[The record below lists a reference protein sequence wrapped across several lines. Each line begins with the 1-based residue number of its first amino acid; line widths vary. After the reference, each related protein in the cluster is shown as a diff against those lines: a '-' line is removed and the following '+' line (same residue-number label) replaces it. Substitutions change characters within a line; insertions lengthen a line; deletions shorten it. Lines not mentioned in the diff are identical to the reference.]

1 VDSRTGRILVSDVT
15 TVPRLSQPAQDAAD
29 SRSLEDWNDLSKT
42 AAGDEAAFGR
52 IMARHQKR
60 LFSLCYRLLQDAGDA
75 EDAAQE
81 VFLKLFGKAGSFEPR
96 GQLFTLL
103 YRMATNH
110 CLNRL
115 RRNKIAQF
123 LPLQVSRGTDQGD
136 VLEVEPPD
144 LAPAPDERADKK
156 QQWQAARAA
165 LKRLPSNQLAVVVLV
180 RYEGLA
186 YKEAAEVLGVS
197 VGAVESRL
205 FRAMR
210 RLEKELAKGLSP
222 GAGRKERS

>member
-1 VDSRTGRILVSDVT
+1 MT
-15 TVPRLSQPAQDAAD
+15 TVPRLSQSAQDAAD
-29 SRSLEDWNDLSKT
+29 PRSLEDWNDLSKT
-42 AAGDEAAFGR
+42 ATGDEAAFGR
-52 IMARHQKR
+52 IMARHQQR
-60 LFSLCYRLLQDAGDA
+60 LFSLCYRLLHDAGDA

-81 VFLKLFGKAGSFEPR
+81 VFLKLYGKSGTFEPR
-96 GQLFTLL
+96 GQLFTLI

-123 LPLQVSRGTDQGD
+123 LPLQISRGEDKGD
-136 VLEVEPPD
+136 VLELDPPD
-144 LAPAPDERADKK
+144 LAPAPDERAASKEE
-156 QQWQAARAA
+156 WRAARAS
-165 LKRLPSNQLAVVVLV
+165 LRRLPSNQLAVVVLV

-210 RLEKELAKGLSP
+210 RLEKELARGQAP
-222 GAGRKERS
+222 RTGMEERS